1 VRNTDLVVYTPAC
14 ARLVEQKVPEKK
26 RLKLQYILSDKSAEM
41 IRSEL
46 WDQ

>member
-1 VRNTDLVVYTPAC
+1 VRETDLILYTQESAK
-14 ARLVEQKVPEKK
+14 LVEQKVPEKSRIQLNYK
-26 RLKLQYILSDKSAEM
+26 LSDRSAEM